1 MSGKFRFSR
10 RSEKNLEGVK
20 PQLVAVVR
28 RALELTEVDFGITEG
43 LRTKERQK
51 QLVAQGKS
59 QTMNSRHLT
68 GDAVD
73 VVAWVGSQVSWDWP
87 LYQKIAQAFKQA
99 AKELNTPI
107 EWGGQSGG
115 LGRRPTFSIE
125 AIACKTY
132 RAAMSGFFIAQKT
145 KERRYVCTH

>member
-43 LRTKERQK
+43 LRSKYRQK
-51 QLVAQGKS
+51 QLVAEGKS
-59 QTMNSRHLT
+59 QTMNSPHLT

-73 VVAWVGSQVSWDWP
+73 VLPVGADWNDYKCWLP
-87 LYQKIAQAFKQA
+87 VLRAFYQAGN
-99 AKELNTPI
+99 ELGVKLRFGITWTSNPDDKPARFLDAPHI
-107 EWGGQSGG
+107 E
-115 LGRRPTFSIE
+115 LGS
-125 AIACKTY
+125 
-132 RAAMSGFFIAQKT
+132 
-145 KERRYVCTH
+145 

>member
-20 PQLVAVVR
+20 PQLIAVVR

-51 QLVAQGKS
+51 QLVAEGKS

-87 LYQKIAQAFKQA
+87 LYEKIAQAFKQA
-99 AKELNTPI
+99 AAELGTAI
-107 EWGGQSGG
+107 EWGG
-115 LGRRPTFSIE
+115 
-125 AIACKTY
+125 
-132 RAAMSGFFIAQKT
+132 
-145 KERRYVCTH
+145 

>member
-1 MSGKFRFSR
+1 MDR

-51 QLVAQGKS
+51 QLVAEGKS

-73 VVAWVGSQVSWDWP
+73 AVAWVGSQVSWDWP
-87 LYQKIAQAFKQA
+87 LYEKISGISA
-99 AKELNTPI
+99 
-107 EWGGQSGG
+107 GGERAEYPHRMGRG
-115 LGRRPTFSIE
+115 L
-125 AIACKTY
+125 ADA
-132 RAAMSGFFIAQKT
+132 
-145 KERRYVCTH
+145 